1 MDGDNLRNR
10 DIDMRTVVANRT
22 APARGTRK
30 AGGLQNVG
38 LQNVMNVIA
47 LRISALGAACALAAT
62 ATGAALYLPLTKYSE
77 AGQ

>member
-1 MDGDNLRNR
+1 M
-10 DIDMRTVVANRT
+10 ANRT
-22 APARGTRK
+22 SPASGTRG
-30 AGGLQNVG
+30 AGELQNVG

-62 ATGAALYLPLTKYSE
+62 ATGAVLYLPRSKDSE

>member
-1 MDGDNLRNR
+1 M
-10 DIDMRTVVANRT
+10 ANRT
-22 APARGTRK
+22 SPASGTRG
-30 AGGLQNVG
+30 AGG

-62 ATGAALYLPLTKYSE
+62 ATGAALYLPLTKDSE